1 MEQGPSNPERRN
13 QIQPPFIPLRMQNN
27 YLLSLVLC
35 LLALQPAFAQSIGN
49 VDQREVAISFMEYV
63 QDGKPDKAATLL
75 DQSKVKYDDHLKW
88 SMKGAAE
95 SIRDVAEMTIPAVT
109 AMKTDSTVFFR
120 CRYYAPKDKF
130 PDYYQ
135 VDIQFADEKSLKI
148 NKLVFYDRA
157 TLVKMQTAKQE

>member
-1 MEQGPSNPERRN
+1 M
-13 QIQPPFIPLRMQNN
+13 
-27 YLLSLVLC
+27 VLC
-35 LLALQPAFAQSIGN
+35 LLAVQPAFAQSIGN
-49 VDQREVAISFMEYV
+49 VDQREVVISFMEYV

-75 DQSKVKYDDHLKW
+75 DQSKIKYDDHLKS

-95 SIRDVAEMTIPAVT
+95 NIRDVAEMTIPAVT